1 MSRTFRLIL
10 AAGAFAALPLAPAIL
25 HAQAGPVAAPAGDS
39 LAFPRQFLKWV
50 LSAQGD
56 SALAH
61 AGPQL
66 RESMQSVEAVNG
78 MAARIQG
85 RFGAEQGT
93 GPEVQFEQDSLKVY
107 IVVKRYEQAPEPAAW
122 VVAYHPV
129 TKVVT
134 RAGFSSLSSVKG
146 RYPQALLP

>member
-1 MSRTFRLIL
+1 MSRTFRIVL
-10 AAGAFAALPLAPAIL
+10 AAGGLAALPLAPAIL
-25 HAQAGPVAAPAGDS
+25 RAQAAPVAAGAGDS

-50 LSAQGD
+50 LSSQGD

-66 RESMQSVEAVNG
+66 RESMQSVESVNG

-85 RFGAEQGT
+85 RFGAEQGA
-93 GPEVQFEQDSLKVY
+93 GPEVQFDQDSLKVY

-122 VVAYHPV
+122 VVAYDPV
-129 TKVVT
+129 TKVVA
-134 RAGFSSLSSVKG
+134 RASFSSLSGVKG
-146 RYPQALLP
+146 RYPQAKLP